1 MCIRD
6 RTTNDRPSV
15 VWSDICVKC
24 NNEIKQL
31 AKTMNSVEKK
41 TYKINDEY
49 TLVFMKNGP
58 VLIKTLENGTT
69 EFANVV
75 KDIQLNL
82 DKLSRNEYT
91 IDDLLEMKQ
100 IVLGKHNDN
109 DVLLKNGK
117 YGPYIE
123 YHDNA
128 STSFP
133 ASSPNATVMRTST
146 LVSNTIIMR
155 ISVKHIQKP
164 FHLIELNDV
173 LSLIVKNGDDARAP
187 PNAPNKAIIRIID
200 ENTSIRKGKFG
211 AYIYHKT
218 EHMKSP
224 QFFNMSKFKKGYAV
238 CDLQDI
244 KDWLKDTHNI

>member
-1 MCIRD
+1 M
-6 RTTNDRPSV
+6 
-15 VWSDICVKC
+15 
-24 NNEIKQL
+24 
-31 AKTMNSVEKK
+31 
-41 TYKINDEY
+41 
-49 TLVFMKNGP
+49 
-58 VLIKTLENGTT
+58 ENGTT

-82 DKLSRNEYT
+82 DKLSRNEYI

-100 IVLGKHNDN
+100 IILGKHEDN
-109 DVLLKNGK
+109 DVILKNGK

-123 YHDNA
+123 WTILDKG
-128 STSFP
+128 TEI
-133 ASSPNATVMRTST
+133 MRT
-146 LVSNTIIMR
+146 
-155 ISVKHIQKP
+155 SVKHIQKP
-164 FHLIELNDV
+164 FHLIELGDV

-187 PNAPNKAIIRIID
+187 PNAPNKAVIRIID

-211 AYIYHKT
+211 AYVYYKT